1 MGIEIPVSWGLDCRE
16 SKASEVADWRTFVI
30 FVRPKK
36 KFQIS
41 QVIPNEDESNQ
52 TNQRLHFAI
61 SIWSNSILQYIVNKL
76 TNLRFMGI
84 SDRSV

>member
-1 MGIEIPVSWGLDCRE
+1 MGTEILVSWGLDCRE

-41 QVIPNEDESNQ
+41 QVIPNEEDEPNL
-52 TNQRLHFAI
+52 TNQRLHYHH
-61 SIWSNSILQYIVNKL
+61 L
-76 TNLRFMGI
+76 
-84 SDRSV
+84 SVVDP